1 MQHTHRFL
9 VSVVLYS
16 AALIASTNPLKA
28 QVAPTPPIGA
38 GAIDESSLVLLKGNH
53 HPLAN
58 PANDRGPAAPDLP
71 MERMLLVLKRDP
83 AAESALRQ
91 WIADQQ
97 DKTSPRYH
105 AWLSPEEFANRFG
118 PSESD
123 RQKAAAWLVSHG
135 FRVNRISRGG
145 LVIDFSGTAA
155 QVTEAFHTSI
165 HRYLVNG
172 ENHYANAS
180 DPQIP
185 GALSPIIAGVSTL
198 HDFQSHSTIRVLGSA
213 NRIANSSLWQ
223 PDFTFTGFGGTAHYL
238 APGDFAK
245 IYNVASLR
253 QSGINGT
260 GQSIAIV
267 ARTNINLSDIQVF
280 RLAFGLPSNDPQ
292 IILDGPDPGNFFG
305 LEEAEADLDVEWSG
319 AVAPKATIK
328 LVVSASTNATDGVD
342 LSALYIVDNNLA
354 PILSAS
360 FGACEAALGR
370 TETTFINN
378 LWEQAAAQ
386 GITVVVASGDSGAA
400 GCDFPEGQPATH
412 GLAVNGLASTP
423 FNVAVGGTQ
432 FNENGA
438 DSTYWA
444 ATNGPD
450 QSSALGYIP
459 ETAWNESCA
468 DPTQCGFF
476 TLFATGGGPS
486 QLYSKPSWQTG
497 PGVPTDGKRDLP
509 DVSLNAAGQHDGY
522 LLCQDGFCLTDG
534 QGQLIEAEVV
544 GGTSAAAPTFAGI
557 MALVLQKTNSRQGQ
571 ADFVLYP
578 LAAGQTAANCNA
590 SAGPQSTCIFNDTTQ
605 GNNSVPEQTGFSAIA
620 GYDMATGLGS
630 VNAANLVADW
640 QNVTNTFRAT
650 TTALQLTPGSVTHGQ
665 PVTASVTVAP
675 VTGTGTPTGGV
686 ALLTGGPQT
695 VNLGSLTSGS
705 ISSPVTT
712 LPGGSYSVTASY
724 GGDGTFG
731 ASVSS
736 GVPLTVNPEPS
747 KMTFTSSAAST
758 TFSNFLFLE
767 VSVSGVSQQGAATG
781 TVSFSDTFNGS
792 TTNLLTAPLNVQGNA
807 SVTVTSLAIGS
818 HSLNASYSGDP
829 SFQPSS
835 AGPVSVTITKGT
847 TETFLFAPTGA
858 LPNSPVTLEAIVFP
872 NGTAG
877 PTGTVQFLDGT
888 TALGNPVQ
896 IQNLFAVI
904 TVPQLANGT
913 HSITAVYSGDSNF
926 NGSTS
931 PPSKLFVGIP
941 DFQIAVN
948 PGNLTV
954 TAAAPGRATVL
965 LSPGPGIGFF
975 GNVSFAC
982 SGLPA
987 GATCSFQPTQLLL
1000 DGFDSMTTALTIT
1013 RSAQASLRAASTG
1026 PLRKLPLSLGGLSA
1040 AACLFLFVSCR
1051 KRRSG
1056 FLCAIL
1062 VLICSLGVCAGC
1074 GGSSSSAAPPGP
1086 PPQTAT
1092 IVTVTA
1098 SGGSGTLA
1106 VSHSVT
1112 LAVTLQ

>member
-9 VSVVLYS
+9 LPVVLSS
-16 AALIASTNPLKA
+16 AALIASTNLLKA
-28 QVAPTPPIGA
+28 QVAPPSPIGA
-38 GAIDESSLVLLKGNH
+38 GAINESSLVLLKGNH

-58 PANDRGPAAPDLP
+58 PSNDRGPAAPDLP

-135 FRVNRISRGG
+135 FRVNHISRGG
-145 LVIDFSGTAA
+145 MAIEFSGTAA

-165 HRYLVNG
+165 HRYVVNG
-172 ENHYANAS
+172 ENHYANSS

-185 GALSPIIAGVSTL
+185 AALSPIIAGVSTL
-198 HDFQSHSTIRVLGSA
+198 HDFQNHSTIRVLGSA
-213 NRIANSSLWQ
+213 NRVANSSLWQ

-253 QSGINGT
+253 QSGIDGT

-292 IILDGPDPGNFFG
+292 IILDGPRLVKIFG

-354 PILSAS
+354 PILNVS
-360 FGACEAALGR
+360 FGACEAALGQ

-386 GITVVVASGDSGAA
+386 GITVVVASGDNGAA

-423 FNVAVGGTQ
+423 FNVAAGGTQ

-459 ETAWNESCA
+459 ETAWDESCA

-497 PGVPTDGKRDLP
+497 PGVPNDGKRDLP

-578 LAAGQTAANCNA
+578 LAAGQ
-590 SAGPQSTCIFNDTTQ
+590 
-605 GNNSVPEQTGFSAIA
+605 
-620 GYDMATGLGS
+620 
-630 VNAANLVADW
+630 
-640 QNVTNTFRAT
+640 NVTNTFHAT
-650 TTALQLTPGSVTHGQ
+650 TTALQLTPNSVTHGE

-675 VTGTGTPTGGV
+675 ATGTGTPTGGV
-686 ALLTGGPQT
+686 TLLTGGPQT

-758 TFSNFLFLE
+758 TFSNFLFLD
-767 VSVSGVSQQGAATG
+767 VGVSGVSQQGAATG
-781 TVSFSDTFNGS
+781 TVSLSDTFNGS

-818 HSLNASYSGDP
+818 HSLDVSYSGDP

-835 AGPVSVTITKGT
+835 AGPVSITITKGT

-872 NGTAG
+872 NGTVG

-904 TVPQLANGT
+904 TLPQLANGT

-1013 RSAQASLRAASTG
+1013 RSAQASLRAASTE

-1040 AACLFLFVSCR
+1040 AACLFLFASRR
-1051 KRRSG
+1051 KRHSG
-1056 FLCAIL
+1056 FLCTIL
-1062 VLICSLGVCAGC
+1062 VLICTLGVCVGC
-1074 GGSSSSAAPPGP
+1074 GGSSSFAAPPGP
-1086 PPQTAT
+1086 PPATAT

-1098 SGGSGTLA
+1098 SGGSGSLA

>member
-1 MQHTHRFL
+1 MTNGVDGHATHTQIPGLRCSLLCRAYRF
-9 VSVVLYS
+9 
-16 AALIASTNPLKA
+16 
-28 QVAPTPPIGA
+28 
-38 GAIDESSLVLLKGNH
+38 DES
-53 HPLAN
+53 
-58 PANDRGPAAPDLP
+58 
-71 MERMLLVLKRDP
+71 
-83 AAESALRQ
+83 AEGSALRQ

-605 GNNSVPEQTGFSAIA
+605 GNNSVPGQTGFSAIA

-675 VTGTGTPTGGV
+675 VTGTG
-686 ALLTGGPQT
+686 
-695 VNLGSLTSGS
+695 

>member
-9 VSVVLYS
+9 LPVVLSS
-16 AALIASTNPLKA
+16 AALFASTNLLKA
-28 QVAPTPPIGA
+28 QLAPTPPIGA

-58 PANDRGPAAPDLP
+58 AANDRGPAAPDLP
-71 MERMLLVLKRDP
+71 MDRMLLVLKRDP
-83 AAESALRQ
+83 ATESALRQ

-97 DKTSPRYH
+97 DKTSPRSH

-135 FRVNRISRGG
+135 FRVNRVGRGG
-145 LVIDFSGTAA
+145 MVIEFSGTAV

-165 HRYLVNG
+165 HRYVVNG

-185 GALSPIIAGVSTL
+185 AALSSIVAGVSTL

-253 QSGINGT
+253 QSGIDGT

-280 RLAFGLPSNDPQ
+280 RLAFGQ
-292 IILDGPDPGNFFG
+292 
-305 LEEAEADLDVEWSG
+305 
-319 AVAPKATIK
+319 
-328 LVVSASTNATDGVD
+328 
-342 LSALYIVDNNLA
+342 
-354 PILSAS
+354 
-360 FGACEAALGR
+360 

-386 GITVVVASGDSGAA
+386 GITVVVASGDNGAA

-423 FNVAVGGTQ
+423 FNVAAGGTQ

-497 PGVPTDGKRDLP
+497 PGVPNDGKRDLP

-578 LAAGQTAANCNA
+578 LAA
-590 SAGPQSTCIFNDTTQ
+590 S
-605 GNNSVPEQTGFSAIA
+605 
-620 GYDMATGLGS
+620 
-630 VNAANLVADW
+630 
-640 QNVTNTFRAT
+640 QNVTNTFHAT
-650 TTALQLTPGSVTHGQ
+650 TTALQLTPNSVTHGE

-675 VTGTGTPTGGV
+675 ATGTGTPTGGV
-686 ALLTGGPQT
+686 TLLTGGPQT

-758 TFSNFLFLE
+758 TFSNFLFLD
-767 VSVSGVSQQGAATG
+767 VGVSGVSQQGAATG
-781 TVSFSDTFNGS
+781 TVSLSDTFNGS

-818 HSLNASYSGDP
+818 HSLDVSYSGDP

-835 AGPVSVTITKGT
+835 AGPVSITITKGT

-872 NGTAG
+872 NGTVG

-904 TVPQLANGT
+904 TLPQLANGT

-1013 RSAQASLRAASTG
+1013 RSAQASLRAASTE

-1040 AACLFLFVSCR
+1040 AACLFLFASRR
-1051 KRRSG
+1051 KRHSG
-1056 FLCAIL
+1056 FLCTIL
-1062 VLICSLGVCAGC
+1062 VLICTLGVCVGC
-1074 GGSSSSAAPPGP
+1074 GGSSSFAAPPGP
-1086 PPQTAT
+1086 PPATAT

-1098 SGGSGTLA
+1098 SGGSGSLA